1 MKNIFLITTLL
12 IATIGMNSCKDKT
25 PEPQPD
31 FNDLKGYWISIDSNI
46 QQIDGVFQYT
56 RDTLHFTDEE
66 FVYNKYIT
74 LKQPILF
81 NPHVIYTVDYF
92 KQDSLVLDLF
102 LFRYSSAL
110 GPVFPLSPVRIE
122 FKDDKKILII
132 DNLLDVHGFNRFNK
146 FRRL

>member
-92 KQDSLVLDLF
+92 KTRFFGIGSFSFSLF
-102 LFRYSSAL
+102 KCTWSS
-110 GPVFPLSPVRIE
+110 LSFVPRE
-122 FKDDKKILII
+122 
-132 DNLLDVHGFNRFNK
+132 N
-146 FRRL
+146 